1 MIICGAEPL
10 GGEARHSVASDIT
23 HIYLSPA
30 PPAEARSLANTPL
43 SRPSRYRYSNAG
55 LLSVLPQGQLPFA
68 PFRLFHKSAW
78 IRGKIEGM
86 TSIRILSEG
95 LLQFNLALSQRPA
108 NDICISRQKYYPNKK
123 EIRHYA
129 CHNSIV
135 LAASWTLLTKRWQV
149 GSQLLFLPTS
159 LNLCE
164 SCWISTRSPGKAV
177 LLNAFHADLDV
188 HRPLTSAD
196 SHTGRSRPESVPI
209 IYLSLHAE
217 SIQLQPRQAPD
228 SSLFA
233 KRQIIRGENSGAL
246 RSADNVVQI
255 VSQAAEWTKCRLYFL
270 SLFMDCLL
278 DIWFWFYGVLTSYA
292 RLGQKIN
299 VTTYCFFVFY
309 RLRTGVSSLV
319 WGGKGGY

>member
-10 GGEARHSVASDIT
+10 GGKARHSVASDIT

-30 PPAEARSLANTPL
+30 PPAKARSLANTAL

-55 LLSVLPQGQLPFA
+55 PLSVLPQGQLPFA
-68 PFRLFHKSAW
+68 SFCLFRKSTW

-86 TSIRILSEG
+86 TSIGILSEW
-95 LLQFNLALSQRPA
+95 LLRFNLALSQRPP

-135 LAASWTLLTKRWQV
+135 PAAGWTLLTKRWQV
-149 GSQLLFLPTS
+149 GSRLLFLSTS

-164 SCWISTRSPGKAV
+164 SCWISARSPGKAV

-188 HRPLTSAD
+188 NRPLTSAD

-246 RSADNVVQI
+246 RSADNMVQI
-255 VSQAAEWTKCRLYFL
+255 VSQAAEWTKCRLYF
-270 SLFMDCLL
+270 FCFFIWIACLISGFDFIGCRHPTL
-278 DIWFWFYGVLTSYA
+278 DK
-292 RLGQKIN
+292 GQKIN
-299 VTTYCFFVFY
+299 ATTYCFFVF
-309 RLRTGVSSLV
+309 LRISVSSLV